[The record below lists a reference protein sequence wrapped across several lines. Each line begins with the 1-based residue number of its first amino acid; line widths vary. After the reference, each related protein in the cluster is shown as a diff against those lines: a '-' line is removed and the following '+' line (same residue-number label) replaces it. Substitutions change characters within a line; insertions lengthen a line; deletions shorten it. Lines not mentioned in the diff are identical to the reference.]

1 MVLCDILYNRLIQ
14 WMQNYKTFGHT
25 MLNLLKYRC
34 VSEIFLVVIYIRREA
49 DDFGLPSVSIV
60 ILSSFKPDE
69 PDVADR

>member
-1 MVLCDILYNRLIQ
+1 
-14 WMQNYKTFGHT
+14 

-34 VSEIFLVVIYIRREA
+34 VSEIFLVVTCIRREA
-49 DDFGLPSVSIV
+49 ETIGLPSVSIV